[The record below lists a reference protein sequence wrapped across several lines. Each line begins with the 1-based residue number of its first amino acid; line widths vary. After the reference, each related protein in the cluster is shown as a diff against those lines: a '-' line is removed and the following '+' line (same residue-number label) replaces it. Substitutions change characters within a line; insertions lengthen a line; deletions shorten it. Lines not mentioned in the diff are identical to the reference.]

1 MFSLFRFISHGNVET
16 GDFCIYAMFFQYIK
30 RTMKNGV
37 SAMERPTIGAKKK
50 LLVFLFCAVFG
61 YLLLFGRIL
70 FIEFFR
76 AEEWQE
82 LAYEQQTRDR
92 LITPKRGS
100 ILDRNGEGIALTE
113 TVCAVS
119 VIPVQVKEKE
129 KTAAFLAEMLELEQT
144 EVLEKISQN
153 VALVRIKT
161 KVDTETAAKVRKA
174 ELPGVEV
181 DEDVR
186 RVYPYSEMAAQVV
199 GFVGKDNQGII
210 GLEAKYDELLEGKQG
225 KILTLT
231 DSRGNE
237 VESKQDRIPPE
248 DGKNLVTTLD
258 VVLQQYAEQTIAK
271 VVESKGAKRGVIIM
285 LNPQNGE
292 IYAMANYPFFDLND
306 PFTMQDPEL
315 AAQWDSFSQEEK
327 NDLLNQ
333 MWRNTAINDT
343 YEPGSTFKIITSSAG
358 LEEKVVTPES
368 SFYCRGFH
376 VAGGRQIKCWRYP
389 RTHGAETFV
398 QGVQNSCNPV
408 FMEIGERL
416 GAETFLEYMQKFGFA
431 QKTGVD
437 LAGEAVG
444 IIHKLENIGPVELA
458 TMSFGQSFQITPLQ
472 LLRAAS
478 AIVNGGRLITPH
490 FALGIADEEGNLVE
504 SFVYDEGEQ
513 IISVETSE
521 TMKKILESVVA
532 EGTGSKA
539 YLPGYRI
546 GGKTATSEKLPRR
559 SGKYIA
565 SFMSFAPAENPQ
577 VMALVLIDEPQGVY
591 YGGTVAGPVMQEL
604 LKNALPYLGIEPVY
618 NEKEA
623 EEAAEAQTEV
633 PDVTGMAPAQAKNML
648 YQAGLSSEYRGE
660 GETVSRQLPPAGET
674 VNRGTKA
681 VLYLE

>member
-1 MFSLFRFISHGNVET
+1 
-16 GDFCIYAMFFQYIK
+16 
-30 RTMKNGV
+30 
-37 SAMERPTIGAKKK
+37 MEKPTISAKKR
-50 LLVFLFCAVFG
+50 LLIFLFCSMFG
-61 YLLLFGRIL
+61 YLLLIGRVA
-70 FIEFFR
+70 FIEFFQ
-76 AEEWQE
+76 AEGLQE
-82 LAYEQQTRDR
+82 MAYEQQTRDR

-113 TVCAVS
+113 TVNAVS
-119 VIPVQVKEKE
+119 VIPVQVREKE
-129 KTAAFLAEMLELEQT
+129 KTAQFLT
-144 EVLEKISQN
+144 EKLDLTYEDVLEKVSQK

-161 KVDTETAAKVRKA
+161 KVDPEVAAEIRA
-174 ELPGVEV
+174 ANYPGVKV

-186 RVYPYSEMAAQVV
+186 RVYPYSELAAQVI

-210 GLEAKYDELLEGKQG
+210 GLEAKYDELLKGEQG

-237 VESKQDRIPPE
+237 VDSEQQRIPPV
-248 DGKNLVTTLD
+248 DGKDLVTTID
-258 VVLQQYAEQTIAK
+258 VVMQQYAEQTIQKA
-271 VVESKGAKRGVIIM
+271 VETKGAKKGLIII

-292 IYAMANYPFFDLND
+292 IYAMANYPTFDLNE
-306 PFTMQDPEL
+306 PFTINDAEL
-315 AAQWDSFSQEEK
+315 AEIWDSLSQKEQ
-327 NDLLNQ
+327 NDYLNQ

-358 LEEKVVTPES
+358 LEEKVVSPES

-376 VAGGRQIKCWRYP
+376 VAGDRQIKCWRYP
-389 RTHGAETFV
+389 RTHGAENFV

-431 QKTGVD
+431 EKTGID
-437 LAGEAVG
+437 LAGEATG

-472 LLRAAS
+472 LLRSAS
-478 AIVNGGRLITPH
+478 AIVNGGDLITPH
-490 FALGIADEEGNLVE
+490 FAKGIADENGDIVE
-504 SFVYDEGEQ
+504 NFQYEEGEQ
-513 IISVETSE
+513 IISRETSE
-521 TMKKILESVVA
+521 TMKTILESVVS
-532 EGTGSKA
+532 EGTGNKA
-539 YLPGYRI
+539 YIPGYRI

-565 SFMSFAPAENPQ
+565 SFMSFAPAEDPQ

-604 LKNALPYLGIEPVY
+604 LQNILPYLGIEPKY

-623 EEAAEAQTEV
+623 ETAAELKTTV
-633 PDVTGMAPAQAKNML
+633 PNLTGMTLNEAKNEL
-648 YQAGLSSEYRGE
+648 FQAGLSAEVAAE
-660 GETVSRQLPPAGET
+660 GEMVERQMPPVGET
-674 VNRGTKA
+674 VNKGTKI
-681 VLYLE
+681 LLHLR

>member
-1 MFSLFRFISHGNVET
+1 
-16 GDFCIYAMFFQYIK
+16 
-30 RTMKNGV
+30 
-37 SAMERPTIGAKKK
+37 MEKPTIGAKKR
-50 LLVFLFCAVFG
+50 LLIFLFCAMFG
-61 YLLLFGRIL
+61 YLLLTGRL
-70 FIEFFR
+70 VFIELFR
-76 AEEWQE
+76 AEGWQE
-82 LAYEQQTRDR
+82 MAYEQQTRDR

-113 TVCAVS
+113 TVNAVS

-129 KTAAFLAEMLELEQT
+129 KTAQFLADALELEY
-144 EVLEKISQN
+144 EDVLEKVKQK

-161 KVDTETAAKVRKA
+161 KVDTETAAAIRKA
-174 ELPGVEV
+174 GYPGVEV
-181 DEDVR
+181 DEDVQ
-186 RVYPYSEMAAQVV
+186 RVYPYSELAAQVI

-210 GLEAKYDELLEGKQG
+210 GLEAKYDEMLEGEQG

-237 VESKQDRIPPE
+237 VDSEQERIAPV
-248 DGKNLVTTLD
+248 DGQNLVTTID
-258 VVLQQYAEQTIAK
+258 VVMQQYAEQTIAK
-271 VVESKGAKRGVIIM
+271 AVETKGAKRGVIII

-292 IYAMANYPFFDLND
+292 IYAMANYPTFDLND
-306 PFTMQDPEL
+306 PFTINDSEL
-315 AAQWDSFSQEEK
+315 AAVWDTFSQEEQ
-327 NDLLNQ
+327 NNYLNQ

-343 YEPGSTFKIITSSAG
+343 YEPGSTFKIVTSSAG
-358 LEEKVVTPES
+358 LEEGVVTPES
-368 SFYCRGFH
+368 SFFCRGFH
-376 VAGGRQIKCWRYP
+376 IAGDRQIKCWRYP

-408 FMEIGERL
+408 FMEVGERL

-437 LAGEAVG
+437 LAGEATG
-444 IIHKLENIGPVELA
+444 IIHKLENIGLVELA

-478 AIVNGGRLITPH
+478 AIVNGGNLITPH
-490 FALGIADEEGNLVE
+490 FAKGIADEEGNIIE
-504 SFVYDEGEQ
+504 NFQYEQ
-513 IISVETSE
+513 GQQVISRETSE
-521 TMKKILESVVA
+521 TMKTILESVVS

-539 YLPGYRI
+539 YIPGYRI

-565 SFMSFAPAENPQ
+565 SFMSFAPAEAPQ

-604 LKNALPYLGIEPVY
+604 LQNILPYLGIEPQY

-623 EEAAEAQTEV
+623 AEAAETVTTV
-633 PDVTGMAPAQAKNML
+633 PDLTGMTLGEAKNAL
-648 YQAGLSSEYRGE
+648 FQAGLSAEVEKE
-660 GETVSRQLPPAGET
+660 GEAIVRQTPPAGET
-674 VNRGTKA
+674 VNKGTK
-681 VLYLE
+681 VILSME

>member
-1 MFSLFRFISHGNVET
+1 
-16 GDFCIYAMFFQYIK
+16 
-30 RTMKNGV
+30 
-37 SAMERPTIGAKKK
+37 MERPSIGAKKK
-50 LLVFLFCAVFG
+50 LLVFLSCAVFG
-61 YLLLFGRIL
+61 YLLLFGRL
-70 FIEFFR
+70 VFIEFFR
-76 AEEWQE
+76 ADKWQE
-82 LAYEQQTRDR
+82 MAYEQQTRDR
-92 LITPKRGS
+92 LITPKRGA

-129 KTAAFLAEMLELEQT
+129 KTASFLAETLELEYAD
-144 EVLEKISQN
+144 VMEKIEQN

-161 KVDTETAAKVRKA
+161 KVDTETAAEVRKA
-174 ELPGVEV
+174 KLPGVEV

-231 DSRGNE
+231 DSRGNK
-237 VESKQDRIPPE
+237 VENGQERIPPE

-271 VVESKGAKRGVIIM
+271 AVESKGAKRGVIII

-306 PFTMQDPEL
+306 PFTIQDSEL
-315 AAQWDSFSQEEK
+315 AAQWGSFSQEEK
-327 NDLLNQ
+327 NNYLNQ

-343 YEPGSTFKIITSSAG
+343 YEPGSTFKIVTSSAG
-358 LEEKVVTPES
+358 LEENVVTPES
-368 SFYCRGFH
+368 SFFCRGFF

-478 AIVNGGRLITPH
+478 AIVNGGRLVTPH
-490 FALGIADEEGNLVE
+490 FALGIADEDGNIVE
-504 SFVYDEGEQ
+504 TFQYEEGEQ
-513 IISVETSE
+513 VISTETSE

-565 SFMSFAPAENPQ
+565 SFMSFAPAEDPQ
-577 VMALVLIDEPQGVY
+577 VMALVLVDEPQGVY

-604 LKNALPYLGIEPVY
+604 LKNTLPYLGIEPVY

-623 EEAAEAQTEV
+623 EEAAKERAEM
-633 PDVTGMAPAQAKNML
+633 PDVTGMAPGEAKNTL
-648 YQAGLSSEYRGE
+648 YQAGLACEYRGD
-660 GETVSRQLPPAGET
+660 GETVGRQLPPAGET
-674 VNRGTKA
+674 VNKGTTA
-681 VLYLE
+681 ILYME

>member
-1 MFSLFRFISHGNVET
+1 
-16 GDFCIYAMFFQYIK
+16 
-30 RTMKNGV
+30 
-37 SAMERPTIGAKKK
+37 MERPTIGAKKK
-50 LLVFLFCAVFG
+50 LLIFLFCSMFG
-61 YLLLFGRIL
+61 YLLLTGRL
-70 FIEFFR
+70 VFIELFR

-113 TVCAVS
+113 TVNAVS
-119 VIPVQVKEKE
+119 VIPVQIKEKE
-129 KTAAFLAEMLELEQT
+129 KTAQFLAETLDLEYED
-144 EVLEKISQN
+144 VLEKIKQK

-161 KVDTETAAKVRKA
+161 KVDTETAAAIRQA
-174 ELPGVEV
+174 NYPGVEV
-181 DEDVR
+181 DEDVQ
-186 RVYPYSEMAAQVV
+186 RVYPYSELAAQVI

-210 GLEAKYDELLEGKQG
+210 GLEAKYDELLEGEKG

-237 VESKQDRIPPE
+237 VDSEQERIPPV
-248 DGKNLVTTLD
+248 DGKNLVTTMD
-258 VVLQQYAEQTIAK
+258 VVMQQYAEQTIAK
-271 VVESKGAKRGVIIM
+271 AVETKGAKRGVIII

-292 IYAMANYPFFDLND
+292 IYAMANYPTFDLND
-306 PFTMQDPEL
+306 PFTIQNEEL
-315 AAQWDSFSQEEK
+315 AANWDSFSEEEK
-327 NDLLNQ
+327 NDYLNQ

-343 YEPGSTFKIITSSAG
+343 YEPGSTFKIVTSSAG
-358 LEEKVVTPES
+358 LEEGVVTPES
-368 SFYCRGFH
+368 SFFCRGFYI
-376 VAGGRQIKCWRYP
+376 AGDRQIKCWRYP

-416 GAETFLEYMQKFGFA
+416 GPEKFLEYMQKFGFA

-437 LAGEAVG
+437 LAGEATG

-478 AIVNGGRLITPH
+478 AIVNGGYLITPH
-490 FALGIADEEGNLVE
+490 FGKGIADEEGNIIE
-504 SFVYDEGEQ
+504 NFQYERGEQ
-513 IISVETSE
+513 VISQETSE
-521 TMKKILESVVA
+521 TMKKILESVVS

-539 YLPGYRI
+539 YIPGYRI

-604 LKNALPYLGIEPVY
+604 LRNILPYLGIEPQY
-618 NEKEA
+618 SEKEA
-623 EEAAEAQTEV
+623 EEASKAVTTV
-633 PDVTGMAPAQAKNML
+633 PDLAGMTLGEAKNAL
-648 YQAGLSSEYRGE
+648 FQAGLSAQTETE
-660 GETVSRQLPPAGET
+660 GETIARQTPPAGEL
-674 VNRGTKA
+674 VNKGTK
-681 VLYLE
+681 VILSLE

>member
-1 MFSLFRFISHGNVET
+1 MF
-16 GDFCIYAMFFQYIK
+16 C
-30 RTMKNGV
+30 
-37 SAMERPTIGAKKK
+37 MEKPTIGAKKR
-50 LLVFLFCAVFG
+50 LLIFLFCAMFG
-61 YLLLFGRIL
+61 YLLLTGRL
-70 FIEFFR
+70 VFIELFR
-76 AEEWQE
+76 AEDWQE
-82 LAYEQQTRDR
+82 MAYEQQTRDR

-113 TVCAVS
+113 TVNAVS

-129 KTAAFLAEMLELEQT
+129 KTAQFLADALELEY
-144 EVLEKISQN
+144 EDVLEKVKQK

-161 KVDTETAAKVRKA
+161 KVDTETAAAIRKA
-174 ELPGVEV
+174 GYPGVEV
-181 DEDVR
+181 DEDVQ
-186 RVYPYSEMAAQVV
+186 RVYPYSELAAQVI

-210 GLEAKYDELLEGKQG
+210 GLEAKYDEMLEGEQG

-237 VESKQDRIPPE
+237 VDSEQERIAPV
-248 DGKNLVTTLD
+248 DGQNLVTTID
-258 VVLQQYAEQTIAK
+258 VVMQQYAEQTIAK
-271 VVESKGAKRGVIIM
+271 AVETKGAKRGVIII

-292 IYAMANYPFFDLND
+292 IYAMANYPTFDLND
-306 PFTMQDPEL
+306 PFTINDSEL
-315 AAQWDSFSQEEK
+315 AAVWDTFSQEEQ
-327 NDLLNQ
+327 NNYLNQ

-343 YEPGSTFKIITSSAG
+343 YEPGSTFKIVTSSAG
-358 LEEKVVTPES
+358 LEEGVVTPES
-368 SFYCRGFH
+368 SFFCRGFH
-376 VAGGRQIKCWRYP
+376 IAGDRQIKCWRYP

-408 FMEIGERL
+408 FMEVGERL

-437 LAGEAVG
+437 LAGEATG

-478 AIVNGGRLITPH
+478 AIVNGGNLITPH
-490 FALGIADEEGNLVE
+490 FAKGIADEEGNIIE
-504 SFVYDEGEQ
+504 NFQYEQ
-513 IISVETSE
+513 GQQVISRETSE
-521 TMKKILESVVA
+521 TMKTILESVVS

-539 YLPGYRI
+539 YIPGYRI

-565 SFMSFAPAENPQ
+565 SFMSFAPAEAPQ

-604 LKNALPYLGIEPVY
+604 LQNILPYLGIEPQY

-623 EEAAEAQTEV
+623 AEAAETVTTV
-633 PDVTGMAPAQAKNML
+633 PDLTGMTLGEAKNAL
-648 YQAGLSSEYRGE
+648 FQTGLSAEVETE
-660 GETVSRQLPPAGET
+660 GEAIVRQTPPAGET
-674 VNRGTKA
+674 VNKGTK
-681 VLYLE
+681 VILSME

>member
-1 MFSLFRFISHGNVET
+1 
-16 GDFCIYAMFFQYIK
+16 
-30 RTMKNGV
+30 
-37 SAMERPTIGAKKK
+37 MEKPTISAKKR
-50 LLVFLFCAVFG
+50 LLVFLFCAMFG
-61 YLLLFGRIL
+61 YLLLVGRVA

-76 AEEWQE
+76 AEKLQE
-82 LAYEQQTRDR
+82 MAYEQQTRDR

-113 TVCAVS
+113 TVNAVS

-129 KTAAFLAEMLELEQT
+129 ETAKFLSEKLDLEYA
-144 EVLEKISQN
+144 EVLEKVQQK

-161 KVDTETAAKVRKA
+161 KVDTELAAEIRA
-174 ELPGVEV
+174 ANYPGVEV

-186 RVYPYSEMAAQVV
+186 RVYPYSELAAQVI

-210 GLEAKYDELLEGKQG
+210 GLEAKYDELLEGEQG

-237 VESKQDRIPPE
+237 VDSEQERIPPV
-248 DGKNLVTTLD
+248 DGKNLVTTID
-258 VVLQQYAEQTIAK
+258 VVMQQYAEQTIAK
-271 VVESKGAKRGVIIM
+271 AVETKGAKKGLIII

-292 IYAMANYPFFDLND
+292 IYAMANDPTFDLNE
-306 PFTMQDPEL
+306 PFAINDTEL
-315 AAQWDSFSQEEK
+315 AAMWDTFSQKEQ
-327 NDLLNQ
+327 NDYLNQ

-376 VAGGRQIKCWRYP
+376 IAGDRQIKCWRYP
-389 RTHGAETFV
+389 RTHGAENFV

-437 LAGEAVG
+437 LAGEATG

-478 AIVNGGRLITPH
+478 SIVNGGHLVTPH
-490 FALGIADEEGNLVE
+490 FAKGIADEEGNMVE
-504 SFVYDEGEQ
+504 AFQYEEGEQ
-513 IISVETSE
+513 IISRETSE
-521 TMKKILESVVA
+521 TMKTILESVVS

-539 YLPGYRI
+539 YIPGYRI

-604 LKNALPYLGIEPVY
+604 LQNILPYLGIEPKY

-623 EEAAEAQTEV
+623 EEAADLKTTV
-633 PDVTGMAPAQAKNML
+633 PDLKGMTGNEAKTAL
-648 YQAGLSSEYRGE
+648 FQAGLSAEIETE
-660 GETVSRQLPPAGET
+660 GEMVERQIPPAGET
-674 VNRGTKA
+674 VNKGTKIL
-681 VLYLE
+681 LYFR

>member
-1 MFSLFRFISHGNVET
+1 MPCFSNI
-16 GDFCIYAMFFQYIK
+16 IK

-271 VVESKGAKRGVIIM
+271 AVESKGAKRGVIIM

-437 LAGEAVG
+437 LAGEAIG

>member
-1 MFSLFRFISHGNVET
+1 
-16 GDFCIYAMFFQYIK
+16 
-30 RTMKNGV
+30 
-37 SAMERPTIGAKKK
+37 MERPSIGAKKK

-61 YLLLFGRIL
+61 YLLLFGRL
-70 FIEFFR
+70 VFIEFFR
-76 AEEWQE
+76 ADKWQE
-82 LAYEQQTRDR
+82 MAYEQQTRDR
-92 LITPKRGS
+92 LITPKRGA

-129 KTAAFLAEMLELEQT
+129 KTASFLAETLELEYAD
-144 EVLEKISQN
+144 VMEKIEQN

-161 KVDTETAAKVRKA
+161 KVDTETAAEVRKA
-174 ELPGVEV
+174 KLPGVEV

-231 DSRGNE
+231 DSRGNK
-237 VESKQDRIPPE
+237 VENGQERIPPE

-271 VVESKGAKRGVIIM
+271 AVESKGAKRGVIII

-292 IYAMANYPFFDLND
+292 IYAMANYPFFDLNY
-306 PFTMQDPEL
+306 PFTIQDPEL
-315 AAQWDSFSQEEK
+315 AAQWGSFSQEEK
-327 NDLLNQ
+327 NNYLNQ

-343 YEPGSTFKIITSSAG
+343 YEPGSTFKIVTSSAG
-358 LEEKVVTPES
+358 LEENVVTPES
-368 SFYCRGFH
+368 SFFCRGFF

-478 AIVNGGRLITPH
+478 AIVNGGRLVTPH
-490 FALGIADEEGNLVE
+490 FALGIADEDGNIVE
-504 SFVYDEGEQ
+504 TFQYEEGEQ
-513 IISVETSE
+513 VISTETSE

-565 SFMSFAPAENPQ
+565 SFMSFAPAEDPQ
-577 VMALVLIDEPQGVY
+577 VMALVLVDEPQGVY

-604 LKNALPYLGIEPVY
+604 LKNTLPYLGIEPVY

-623 EEAAEAQTEV
+623 EEAAKERAEM
-633 PDVTGMAPAQAKNML
+633 PDVTGMAPGEAKNTL
-648 YQAGLSSEYRGE
+648 YQAGLACEYRGD
-660 GETVSRQLPPAGET
+660 GETVGRQLPPAGET
-674 VNRGTKA
+674 VNKGTTA
-681 VLYLE
+681 ILYME

>member
-1 MFSLFRFISHGNVET
+1 
-16 GDFCIYAMFFQYIK
+16 
-30 RTMKNGV
+30 
-37 SAMERPTIGAKKK
+37 MERPTIRAKKK
-50 LLVFLFCAVFG
+50 LLLFLVCSMFG
-61 YLLLFGRIL
+61 YLLLTGRL
-70 FIEFFR
+70 MFIELFR
-76 AEEWQE
+76 AEEWQQM
-82 LAYEQQTRDR
+82 AYEQQTRDR

-100 ILDRNGEGIALTE
+100 ILDRNGEGIAMTE
-113 TVCAVS
+113 TVNAVS

-129 KTAAFLAEMLELEQT
+129 KTAQFLADALELDYET
-144 EVLEKISQN
+144 VLEKIQQK

-161 KVDTETAAKVRKA
+161 KVDTETAADIRKA
-174 ELPGVEV
+174 DYPGVEV

-186 RVYPYSEMAAQVV
+186 RVYPYSSLAAQVI

-210 GLEAKYDELLEGKQG
+210 GLEAKYDTLLEGEKG

-237 VESKQDRIPPE
+237 VDSEQERIPPV
-248 DGKNLVTTLD
+248 DGENLVTTID
-258 VVLQQYAEQTIAK
+258 VVMQQYAEQTIAK
-271 VVESKGAKRGVIIM
+271 AVETKGAKRGVLII

-292 IYAMANYPFFDLND
+292 IYAMANYPSFDLND
-306 PFTMQDPEL
+306 PFTIQDEEL
-315 AAQWDSFSQEEK
+315 AAAWDSFSEKEK

-343 YEPGSTFKIITSSAG
+343 YEPGSTFKIVTSSAG
-358 LEEKVVTPES
+358 LEEGVVTPES
-368 SFYCRGFH
+368 SFFCRGFYI
-376 VAGGRQIKCWRYP
+376 AGDRQIKCWRYP

-408 FMEIGERL
+408 FMEVGEWL

-437 LAGEAVG
+437 LAGEATG

-478 AIVNGGRLITPH
+478 AIVNGGYLVTPH
-490 FALGIADEEGNLVE
+490 FAKGIADEDGNLIE
-504 SFVYDEGEQ
+504 NFTYERGEQ
-513 IISVETSE
+513 ILSSETSE
-521 TMKKILESVVA
+521 TMKKILESVVS

-565 SFMSFAPAENPQ
+565 SFLSFAPAENPQ

-604 LKNALPYLGIEPVY
+604 LRNILPYLGIEPQY
-618 NEKEA
+618 TEKEA
-623 EEAAEAQTEV
+623 EEAAKAVATVPELVGMTVNEAKHALFQE
-633 PDVTGMAPAQAKNML
+633 
-648 YQAGLSSEYRGE
+648 GLSAGIEGE
-660 GETVSRQLPPAGET
+660 GETILRQTPPAGET
-674 VNRGTKA
+674 VNRGTK
-681 VLYLE
+681 VLLTLG

>member
-1 MFSLFRFISHGNVET
+1 MPCFSNI
-16 GDFCIYAMFFQYIK
+16 IK

-76 AEEWQE
+76 AEEWQG

-271 VVESKGAKRGVIIM
+271 AVESKGAKRGVIIM

-368 SFYCRGFH
+368 SFYCRGFY

-444 IIHKLENIGPVELA
+444 IIQLENIGPVELA

>member
-1 MFSLFRFISHGNVET
+1 
-16 GDFCIYAMFFQYIK
+16 
-30 RTMKNGV
+30 
-37 SAMERPTIGAKKK
+37 MERPTIGAKKR
-50 LLVFLFCAVFG
+50 LLIFLFCSMFG
-61 YLLLFGRIL
+61 YLLLTGRL
-70 FIEFFR
+70 VFIELFR

-113 TVCAVS
+113 TVNAVS

-129 KTAAFLAEMLELEQT
+129 KTAQFLAETLDLEYED
-144 EVLEKISQN
+144 VLEKVKQK

-161 KVDTETAAKVRKA
+161 KVDTETAAAIRKA
-174 ELPGVEV
+174 NYPGVEV
-181 DEDVR
+181 DEDVQ
-186 RVYPYSEMAAQVV
+186 RVYPYSELAAQVI

-210 GLEAKYDELLEGKQG
+210 GLEAKYDKLLEGEKG

-237 VESKQDRIPPE
+237 VDSEQERIPPV
-248 DGKNLVTTLD
+248 DGKNLVTTMD
-258 VVLQQYAEQTIAK
+258 VVMQQYAEQTIAK
-271 VVESKGAKRGVIIM
+271 AVETKGAKRGVIII

-292 IYAMANYPFFDLND
+292 IYAMANYPTFDLND
-306 PFTMQDPEL
+306 PFTIQDEEL
-315 AAQWDSFSQEEK
+315 AANWDSFSEEEK
-327 NDLLNQ
+327 NDYLNQ

-343 YEPGSTFKIITSSAG
+343 YEPGSTFKIVTSSAG
-358 LEEKVVTPES
+358 LEEGVVTPES
-368 SFYCRGFH
+368 SFFCRGFYI
-376 VAGGRQIKCWRYP
+376 AGDRQIKCWRYP

-408 FMEIGERL
+408 FMEVGERL
-416 GAETFLEYMQKFGFA
+416 GAEKFLEYMQKFGFA

-437 LAGEAVG
+437 LAGEATG

-472 LLRAAS
+472 LMRAAS
-478 AIVNGGRLITPH
+478 AIVNGGYLITPH
-490 FALGIADEEGNLVE
+490 FGKGIADEEGNIIE
-504 SFVYDEGEQ
+504 NFQYERGEQ
-513 IISVETSE
+513 VISRETSE
-521 TMKKILESVVA
+521 TMKMILESVVS

-539 YLPGYRI
+539 YIPGYRI

-565 SFMSFAPAENPQ
+565 SFMSFAPAEDPQ

-604 LKNALPYLGIEPVY
+604 LRNILPYLGIEPQY
-618 NEKEA
+618 SEKEA
-623 EEAAEAQTEV
+623 EEAAKAVTTV
-633 PDVTGMAPAQAKNML
+633 PDLAGMTLGEAKNAL
-648 YQAGLSSEYRGE
+648 FQAGLSAQTETE
-660 GETVSRQLPPAGET
+660 GETITRQTPPAGEL
-674 VNRGTKA
+674 VNKGTK
-681 VLYLE
+681 VILSLE

>member
-1 MFSLFRFISHGNVET
+1 MPCFSNI
-16 GDFCIYAMFFQYIK
+16 IK

-119 VIPVQVKEKE
+119 VIPVQVKEKK

-271 VVESKGAKRGVIIM
+271 AVESKGAKRGVIIM

-504 SFVYDEGEQ
+504 SFAYDEGEQ
-513 IISVETSE
+513 IISAETSE

-633 PDVTGMAPAQAKNML
+633 PDVTGMAPAQAKNTL

>member
-1 MFSLFRFISHGNVET
+1 M
-16 GDFCIYAMFFQYIK
+16 
-30 RTMKNGV
+30 
-37 SAMERPTIGAKKK
+37 GAKKK
-50 LLVFLFCAVFG
+50 LLIFLFCSMFG
-61 YLLLFGRIL
+61 YLLLTGRL
-70 FIEFFR
+70 VFIELFR

-113 TVCAVS
+113 TVNAVS

-129 KTAAFLAEMLELEQT
+129 KTAQFLADTLDLEYND
-144 EVLEKISQN
+144 VLEKIQQK

-161 KVDTETAAKVRKA
+161 KVDTETAAAIRKA
-174 ELPGVEV
+174 NYPGVEV
-181 DEDVR
+181 DEDVQ
-186 RVYPYSEMAAQVV
+186 RVYPYSELAAQVI

-210 GLEAKYDELLEGKQG
+210 GLEAKYEELLEGEKG

-237 VESKQDRIPPE
+237 VDSEQERIPPV
-248 DGKNLVTTLD
+248 DGKNLVTTID
-258 VVLQQYAEQTIAK
+258 VVMQQYAEQTIAK
-271 VVESKGAKRGVIIM
+271 AVETKGAKRGVIII

-292 IYAMANYPFFDLND
+292 IYAMANYPTFDLND
-306 PFTMQDPEL
+306 PFTIQDEEL
-315 AAQWDSFSQEEK
+315 AANWDSFSEEEK
-327 NDLLNQ
+327 NDYLNQ

-343 YEPGSTFKIITSSAG
+343 YEPGSTFKIVTSSAG
-358 LEEKVVTPES
+358 LEEGVVTPES
-368 SFYCRGFH
+368 SFFCRGFYI
-376 VAGGRQIKCWRYP
+376 AGDRQIKCWRYP

-408 FMEIGERL
+408 FMEVGERL
-416 GAETFLEYMQKFGFA
+416 GAEKFLEYMQKFGFA

-437 LAGEAVG
+437 LAGEATG

-472 LLRAAS
+472 LMRAAS
-478 AIVNGGRLITPH
+478 AIVNGGYLITPH
-490 FALGIADEEGNLVE
+490 FGKGIADEEGNIIANFQYE
-504 SFVYDEGEQ
+504 RGEQ
-513 IISVETSE
+513 VISRETSE
-521 TMKKILESVVA
+521 TMKTILESVVS

-539 YLPGYRI
+539 YIPGYRI

-565 SFMSFAPAENPQ
+565 SFMSFAPAEDPQ

-604 LKNALPYLGIEPVY
+604 LRNILPYLGIEPQY
-618 NEKEA
+618 SEKEA
-623 EEAAEAQTEV
+623 EEAAKAVTIV
-633 PDVTGMAPAQAKNML
+633 PDLLGMTLGEAKNAL
-648 YQAGLSSEYRGE
+648 FQAGLSAQTETE
-660 GETVSRQLPPAGET
+660 GETIARQTPPAGEL
-674 VNRGTKA
+674 VNKGTK
-681 VLYLE
+681 VILSLE

>member
-1 MFSLFRFISHGNVET
+1 MPCFSNI
-16 GDFCIYAMFFQYIK
+16 IK

-271 VVESKGAKRGVIIM
+271 AVESKGAKRGVIIM

-292 IYAMANYPFFDLND
+292 IYA
-306 PFTMQDPEL
+306 
-315 AAQWDSFSQEEK
+315 
-327 NDLLNQ
+327 
-333 MWRNTAINDT
+333 
-343 YEPGSTFKIITSSAG
+343 
-358 LEEKVVTPES
+358 
-368 SFYCRGFH
+368 
-376 VAGGRQIKCWRYP
+376 
-389 RTHGAETFV
+389 
-398 QGVQNSCNPV
+398 
-408 FMEIGERL
+408 
-416 GAETFLEYMQKFGFA
+416 
-431 QKTGVD
+431 
-437 LAGEAVG
+437 
-444 IIHKLENIGPVELA
+444 
-458 TMSFGQSFQITPLQ
+458 ITPF
-472 LLRAAS
+472 S
-478 AIVNGGRLITPH
+478 T
-490 FALGIADEEGNLVE
+490 
-504 SFVYDEGEQ
+504 
-513 IISVETSE
+513 
-521 TMKKILESVVA
+521 
-532 EGTGSKA
+532 
-539 YLPGYRI
+539 
-546 GGKTATSEKLPRR
+546 
-559 SGKYIA
+559 
-565 SFMSFAPAENPQ
+565 
-577 VMALVLIDEPQGVY
+577 
-591 YGGTVAGPVMQEL
+591 
-604 LKNALPYLGIEPVY
+604 
-618 NEKEA
+618 
-623 EEAAEAQTEV
+623 
-633 PDVTGMAPAQAKNML
+633 
-648 YQAGLSSEYRGE
+648 
-660 GETVSRQLPPAGET
+660 
-674 VNRGTKA
+674 
-681 VLYLE
+681 